1 MNIMSLV
8 VGWRDVGNDTLATEL
23 YANLSTQLI
32 DGPFFMWMEKT
43 RGESGAPNYLTS
55 PGGWLQ
61 ATWAGWGGLRL
72 TNDSLVLRS
81 SRPPPGCD
89 TMTMHSVRYRGN
101 LLDILVDAAGRR
113 GGDAAVSPTVTV
125 TLLPGASATAEQ
137 LSIGAGGAA
146 EKPLQVGVAAG
157 PLPTALPIAI
167 RGRP

>member
-1 MNIMSLV
+1 MSLV
-8 VGWRDVGNDTLATEL
+8 VGWRDAGNDTLAAEL

-101 LLDILVDAAGRR
+101 LLDILVAAAGRWS
-113 GGDAAVSPTVTV
+113 GDAATVSSTVTV
-125 TLLPGASATAEQ
+125 TLLPGASATAE
-137 LSIGAGGAA
+137 
-146 EKPLQVGVAAG
+146 KPLQVGVATG